1 MRAAPRFRMELL
13 SRKAFAGLRIHRGI
27 SENAKKTGGRKAAAD
42 GTRWRGRPRFAGKKG
57 LRLDWSL
64 DGGRSFVVPT
74 MARTRARLS
83 RVTER
88 EIVVG
93 ISGASG
99 ASLPRRFVEL
109 AARSPEV
116 SRLHLVFSE
125 SSLLV
130 ARSEVGDAIESAKD
144 WVASLDLPRD
154 AARRLVLHGNEEVG
168 ASIASGSYPVAG
180 MAVIPCSAGT
190 LGAIANGVSR
200 DLLQRAAD
208 VCLKERR
215 PLVLAFRE
223 SPYSLVHVE
232 NMRRATLAGAIVAP
246 PTPAFYVKDP
256 SMARFL
262 DAWCARVARLLGF
275 ELPGAEFRWTGMRLR
290 GKSRPRSR

>member
-1 MRAAPRFRMELL
+1 LAEPVRGADRLL
-13 SRKAFAGLRIHRGI
+13 SVEG
-27 SENAKKTGGRKAAAD
+27 
-42 GTRWRGRPRFAGKKG
+42 
-57 LRLDWSL
+57 
-64 DGGRSFVVPT
+64 
-74 MARTRARLS
+74 
-83 RVTER
+83 R

-93 ISGASG
+93 VSGASG

-109 AARSPEV
+109 AARSPGIA
-116 SRLHLVFSE
+116 RLHLVFSE

-130 ARSEVGDAIESAKD
+130 ARSELDTAFNTPKE
-144 WVASLDLPRD
+144 WVAALELPRE
-154 AARRLVLHGNEEVG
+154 AARRIVLHGNDEVG
-168 ASIASGSYPVAG
+168 ATIASGSYPVAG

-190 LGAIANGVSR
+190 LGAIANGISR

-262 DAWCARVARLLGF
+262 DAWCARVARFLGI
-275 ELPGAEFRWTGMRLR
+275 ELPGAEFRWTGTPERA
-290 GKSRPRSR
+290 KSPPRPR

>member
-1 MRAAPRFRMELL
+1 V
-13 SRKAFAGLRIHRGI
+13 
-27 SENAKKTGGRKAAAD
+27 AD
-42 GTRWRGRPRFAGKKG
+42 
-57 LRLDWSL
+57 
-64 DGGRSFVVPT
+64 
-74 MARTRARLS
+74 
-83 RVTER
+83 R

-93 ISGASG
+93 VSGASG

-109 AARSPEV
+109 AARAPEV

-130 ARSEVGDAIESAKD
+130 ARNELDAAFNSPKG
-144 WVASLDLPRD
+144 WVAALELPRD
-154 AARRLVLHGNEEVG
+154 AARRIVLHGNDEVG

-180 MAVIPCSAGT
+180 MVVIPCSAGT
-190 LGAIANGVSR
+190 LGAIANGISR

-246 PTPAFYVKDP
+246 PTPAFYLKDQ
-256 SMARFL
+256 SIARFL
-262 DAWCARVARLLGF
+262 DEWCARVARLLGID
-275 ELPGAEFRWTGMRLR
+275 LPGAEFRWTGTGERT
-290 GKSRPRSR
+290 KSRPRSR

>member
-1 MRAAPRFRMELL
+1 
-13 SRKAFAGLRIHRGI
+13 
-27 SENAKKTGGRKAAAD
+27 
-42 GTRWRGRPRFAGKKG
+42 
-57 LRLDWSL
+57 
-64 DGGRSFVVPT
+64 VP
-74 MARTRARLS
+74 A
-83 RVTER
+83 R

-93 ISGASG
+93 VSGASG

-109 AARSPEV
+109 ASRAQGV
-116 SRLHLVFSE
+116 SRIHLVLSE
-125 SSLLV
+125 SSLAV
-130 ARSEVGDAIESAKD
+130 ARSELDSEIESTD
-144 WVASLDLPRD
+144 QWISRLEVPREFT
-154 AARRLVLHGNEEVG
+154 RRIELHFNDDVG

-190 LGAIANGVSR
+190 LGAIANGISR
-200 DLLQRAAD
+200 DLIQRAAD

-246 PTPAFYVKDP
+246 PSPAFYVTDP

-262 DAWCARVARLLGF
+262 DAWCGRVARLLGF
-275 ELPGAEFRWTGMRLR
+275 DLPGEDFRWTG
-290 GKSRPRSR
+290 GEKKPSSRRRRTPRR

>member
-1 MRAAPRFRMELL
+1 M
-13 SRKAFAGLRIHRGI
+13 
-27 SENAKKTGGRKAAAD
+27 AD
-42 GTRWRGRPRFAGKKG
+42 
-57 LRLDWSL
+57 
-64 DGGRSFVVPT
+64 
-74 MARTRARLS
+74 
-83 RVTER
+83 R
-88 EIVVG
+88 EIIVG

-109 AARSPEV
+109 AACARRV

-130 ARSEVGDAIESAKD
+130 ARNEVVAAINTPED
-144 WVASLDLPRD
+144 WVATLELNRE
-154 AARRLVLHGNEEVG
+154 AARRIQIHGNEEVG

-190 LGAIANGVSR
+190 LGAIANGISR

-215 PLVLAFRE
+215 PLVLGFRE

-232 NMRRATLAGAIVAP
+232 NMRLATLAGAIVAP
-246 PTPAFYVKDP
+246 PTPAFYVNDP

-262 DAWCARVARLLGF
+262 DAWCVRVARLLHID
-275 ELPGAEFRWTGMRLR
+275 LPGEDFRWTGTAE
-290 GKSRPRSR
+290 GSRRRRPAR

>member
-1 MRAAPRFRMELL
+1 
-13 SRKAFAGLRIHRGI
+13 
-27 SENAKKTGGRKAAAD
+27 
-42 GTRWRGRPRFAGKKG
+42 
-57 LRLDWSL
+57 
-64 DGGRSFVVPT
+64 
-74 MARTRARLS
+74 
-83 RVTER
+83 VTER

-109 AARSPEV
+109 ASRSPEL

-130 ARSEVGDAIESAKD
+130 ARNEVADAIGSPKD
-144 WVASLDLPRD
+144 WVTSLDLPRD

-275 ELPGAEFRWTGMRLR
+275 ELPGAEFRWTGMRVR